1 MTPSNSQPTTSFARS
16 TTAVLSTGTPLIQ
29 ESARET
35 KSPPIFRNR
44 VIDKKGLRNLIA
56 WAYKEFGTSA
66 TTAIAD
72 ELKDLGFHY
81 ATQAAV
87 SISVDDL
94 RIPEDKKV
102 LLNEAEEEIT
112 RTEERY
118 RLGEITEVERHTKV
132 IDTWTETNERLVK
145 AVKRTFTEHDPLN
158 SVWMMANSGARGNMS
173 QVRQLVGMRGLM
185 ANPQGEIIDL
195 PIRTNFR
202 EGLTV
207 TEYVISSYGARKG
220 LVDTALRTADSGY
233 LTRRLVDVA
242 QDMIVRDE
250 DCGTQRGIIIHA
262 DEKGRY
268 QNNKLVGRLTAENIT
283 TIVKVTHVTILGGKL
298 HPCNNTAIL
307 KRFEKGMLVQPGD
320 QLQEERKTSSLA
332 LVQAVK
338 TPEGSALLVSK
349 LPQKTWE
356 VKPGD
361 SLQVADGSWIDG
373 ETRLNEEIVSLNSG
387 LVVVSESNG
396 TSYVSLVKGSLHL
409 CKDKKA
415 LKRFEK
421 GSLAKPGDTLTKN
434 LTVNQ
439 YTYVRSTVSGQ
450 DNALF
455 LSEFDPQNDYNIN
468 TNDFPLLVKK
478 NQWIDRN
485 AELANGVLSPISG
498 IINTYPTKKEQLLL
512 PRNSEISLEVSAQLE
527 ARQVKAVKVRSP
539 LTCET
544 PKSVCRR
551 CYGWALAH
559 NKLVDLGEAVGI
571 VAAQSIGEPGTQLTM
586 RTFHTGGVSTAETGT
601 VRSILTGTVSLGDQ
615 ARVRPYRTPHGRN
628 AHIAETNFQLTVRST
643 SGQEQS
649 VSITSSSVLFVENGS
664 AVKRDDVLGQIAG
677 GNVKKSVEKAT
688 KDVICDLAGQVN
700 YDKEIQP
707 REATDRQGNVT
718 VKAQRL
724 GQLWVLSGD
733 VYNLPP
739 NAEPVVEA
747 GCAVQA
753 GDVLA
758 ESRLRSEY
766 GGDVRLRDATG
777 DSREVQIVTAKL
789 TIKDL
794 KLVHESS
801 HVGELW
807 NLESEDGLSYRLN
820 TNPGSKI
827 GHGEVIAELSDER
840 FRTQSGGLVKF
851 SPGLSIKKARSA
863 KHGFEL
869 SHGGTLLWIPQETH
883 EINKDISLLMV
894 KNHQRIEAGTEVVK
908 DIFSQTSGIVTV
920 IQKNDI
926 LREIT
931 VQSGIVHYC
940 DMNNPSHKEALERFS
955 EEGMLVNP
963 GDVLIEGGLT
973 EAPTTSQ
980 MDGVA
985 IRADNSITILSGKLR
1000 LCNNQSILKRFRE
1013 GMLLNPGM
1021 AVVDDFITDVFT
1033 YVQSVETPQ
1042 GSALLVS
1049 PLSQSGDVHLCH
1061 DKHACEPFRNGQ
1073 LVYPGQPITEELLAD
1088 ALACVEVVETLEGSG
1103 LRVSPFDQ
1111 QQTCPIPASVQP
1123 VHDHGQWV
1131 EKGTKL
1137 VVATPTLIAEN
1148 IHYVESVMSPSEGS
1162 PFLLLRP
1169 VEEFAIPDDAYVP
1182 ATTLARQP
1190 KGPSMALKAQQRLMF
1205 KDGELV
1211 KSVEPVELLRT
1222 QVILETSDT
1231 TPQMTVDVEMVPGRT
1246 KKGQRL
1252 SMVILESLLVR
1263 RDTLSDATHG
1273 STHTELKI
1281 EDGKRVK
1288 PGQVIATTQILCK
1301 EDGVVQI
1308 PPLEARI
1315 KKPWDTALEKDAV
1328 IELSTVERIN
1338 REAKSG
1344 GSKPAEFEAEPVR
1357 RLIVERESDT
1367 CNIVVPKDISVDVK
1381 SGERLVQGD
1390 TLVKDYKDM
1399 PDCQLKIRSGDV
1411 YPCHDKHACEPFRE
1425 GQLVYPGQPIP
1436 TTEELPPAD
1445 ALACVE
1451 AVETPEGPGLLVS
1464 PFEQQQTCPIHA
1476 SQCVHDHG
1484 QWVEKGTELVATS
1497 SQIGGLAKVTKT
1509 PHSQTVSIRSGQL
1522 KPCTNKSTLDCFQ
1535 KGQLAVGGRVLDE
1548 NITLD
1553 TLTFVKSVDRPEG
1566 SMLLL
1571 SPVQEFT
1578 TLQETCE
1585 LSETN
1590 YNDQLHLCQDK
1601 QTLEFFQEG
1610 LLSDTSNEMLV
1621 QAVTAASDK
1630 EKLRMLVKNLIDPSG
1645 EQCSHSQLLRG
1656 DFMKEP
1662 VSRLREICEEN
1673 NLTKSS
1679 SSRKQLLI
1687 QHLKDS
1693 RMPEIIIFSN
1703 DKQINNK
1710 QESSLEDYERYL
1722 EEQPK
1727 PQLQSYLQKFGNL
1740 KRADSSKQNLLRT
1753 IKNKMKKFIGT
1764 DVVTVAPLIFF
1775 GLPTLANDSQI
1786 EKILKEPGT
1795 IEVVYPGKGFDEWS
1809 EKEPGTIKVVY
1820 PEKGFDEWSEEELE
1834 ELCRHKELLPSE
1846 AEEYRFL
1853 LDQAGIQPKPRTLD
1867 ALNKDELAQ
1876 LIRELRPSSAVYV
1889 QVVDTPEGSALLLS
1903 PVQVEKFAVPEETYE
1918 FSSKDIL
1925 TVADGQ
1931 WIEPGTR
1938 LTKTPI
1944 TSQMDGVAILRD
1956 NSVTILSGELHLR
1969 NNQSI
1974 LKRFRK
1980 GMLVKPGMAVVD
1992 DFTDVFTYVQSVET
2006 PQGSALLV
2014 SPLSEE
2020 VHQINRTQLQ
2030 VQPGDYV
2037 QSGDIVAQG
2046 LKTKRSGI
2054 VVIGE
2059 VHTTSPTSGVVEAIR
2074 PGWLRLRV
2082 GRPYMV
2088 SPESIL
2094 HVRDGG
2100 LVQRGDAL
2108 ALLVF
2113 ERAKTGDIVQ
2123 GLPRIEELLE
2133 ARRPRDA
2140 SVLCQSSGRVKL
2152 EIGEDEEVLVKIVED
2167 QHGDDSYDI
2176 PADHNIF
2183 GGPVKVNRPAPW
2195 DEDQHKTALLGVVE
2209 LSTMMVKDL
2218 QDLCRRHSLKGY
2230 TQWKKPE
2237 LCRRLERAGI
2247 PAPPPALQDLK
2258 ADQLIDLVEKL
2269 DPSGVQRAKLLK
2281 GDFKQKTLTELKE
2294 LAKQHQLKITIQ
2306 KATGKKAGLIQRLKE
2321 ANISM
2326 PALPL
2331 NEQNK
2336 ADLIAFIDEIDP
2348 SKEKRAAFVEG
2359 SFADES
2365 SRQLKQYCKAHG
2377 LKAYSKLSKPALCTV
2392 LEKAGVQAPPR
2403 PLEKLEQPQLVQL
2416 ADRLDPT
2423 GEKAAI
2429 LLKQSLEN
2437 QPIKV
2442 LQSLCKDHGLK
2453 SSSQQSQSAKKAEL
2467 CQRLSQAGILPPP
2480 QPLGQLKKGELIQLI
2495 RQMEAPTPTEGRQPE
2510 PDPDRRMTE
2519 DDRVHVYDIPLGRNV
2534 MVSDGH
2540 RVQAGSAL
2548 TDGPINPHDLLDIH
2562 FKDLLRRRQSTME
2575 AAQGAIATV
2584 QQRLVDEVQSV
2595 YQSQGVTIDNKHI
2608 EVIVRQMTSKVRIED
2623 AGDTTLL
2630 PGELVELPQVA
2641 KTNAAFAETGGM
2653 QAQFSPMLLGITKA
2667 SLNTDS
2673 FISAASFQE
2682 TTRVLTEAAIEGK
2695 SDLLRG
2701 LKENVIIGRLI
2712 PAGTGFDG
2720 FDDQLR
2726 DEVGPH
2732 PDILDDDQTGYR
2744 RLSSLRPDYTVE
2756 IPVPS
2761 HSAPVLDDPSD
2772 EQLRKAR
2779 RRIDDTSVSPAALT
2793 RPGEHHDQVDTVFPS
2808 EILPEKREDTTE
2820 EPDQNRKNPEE
2831 NLIHDSAQAEAMETE
2846 PQPMDEGV

>member
-1 MTPSNSQPTTSFARS
+1 MTLSNSQPTTSLASS
-16 TTAVLSTGTPLIQ
+16 TTAVLSSGTPLAQ
-29 ESARET
+29 KRAHEA
-35 KSPPIFRNR
+35 KSRLVFRNR
-44 VIDKKGLRNLIA
+44 VIDKKGLRNLID
-56 WAYKEFGTSA
+56 WAYKEFGTSV

-94 RIPEDKKV
+94 RIPEEKKE

-118 RLGEITEVERHTKV
+118 RLGKITEVERHTKV
-132 IDTWTETNERLVK
+132 IDTWTETNERLVE
-145 AVKRTFTEHDPLN
+145 AVKRTFTQNDPLN

-250 DCGTQRGIIIHA
+250 DCGTQRGIVIKA
-262 DEKGRY
+262 DEKGSY
-268 QNNKLVGRLTAENIT
+268 QRELVGRLTAEDIKQL
-283 TIVKVTHVTILGGKL
+283 VKVTHVIILGGTLQLCKDKAVL
-298 HPCNNTAIL
+298 RRFDKGIL
-307 KRFEKGMLVQPGD
+307 VEPGD
-320 QLQEERKTSSLA
+320 ELQGELKSSSLA

-338 TPEGSALLVSK
+338 TREGSALLVSE
-349 LPQKTWE
+349 LPQKTWKIE
-356 VKPGD
+356 PEA
-361 SLQVADGSWIDG
+361 SLKVADGNWVEA
-373 ETRLNEEIVSLNSG
+373 ETMLTEEIISPNKG

-396 TSYVSLVKGSLHL
+396 ISYISLLEGSLHI
-409 CKDKKA
+409 CEDKKI

-421 GSLAKPGDTLTKN
+421 GLLTKPKDVLTKN
-434 LTVNQ
+434 LTINQ
-439 YTYVRSTVSGQ
+439 YTYVHSTVSGQ
-450 DNALF
+450 DNVLF
-455 LSEFDPQNDYNIN
+455 LSEFTPQNNYTIN
-468 TNDFPLLVKK
+468 TNTLLVKK
-478 NQWIDRN
+478 NQWIERDTK
-485 AELANGVLSPISG
+485 LSNDVFSTMTGLIS
-498 IINTYPTKKEQLLL
+498 TYPIKKEKEELLW
-512 PRNSEISLEVSAQLE
+512 PRNTEISLEISKQLE
-527 ARQVKAVKVRSP
+527 KRQVKEVKVRSP

-544 PKSVCRR
+544 PKSVCRH

-601 VRSILTGTVSLGDQ
+601 VRSTLAGTVSLGGQ
-615 ARVRPYRTPHGRN
+615 VRPYRTPHGVN
-628 AHIAETNFQLTVRST
+628 AYISETDFQLTVRST
-643 SGQEQS
+643 SGEKQV
-649 VSITSSSVLFVENGS
+649 VSITSGSVLFAEDGS

-677 GNVKKSVEKAT
+677 GNVKKSVEKAI
-688 KDVICDLAGQVN
+688 KDVICDLAGQVK

-747 GCAVQA
+747 GCAVQT

-807 NLESEDGLSYRLN
+807 NLETEDGLNYRLH

-827 GHGEVIAELSDER
+827 SHGEIIAELSDER
-840 FRTQSGGLVKF
+840 FKTQSGGLVKF
-851 SPGLSIKKARSA
+851 SPGLTIKKARSA

-894 KNHQRIEAGTEVVK
+894 KNYQRIETGTEVVK

-931 VQSGIVHYC
+931 VRSGNVHYC
-940 DMNNPSHKEALERFS
+940 DVNNYSHREALERFS

-963 GDVLIEGGLT
+963 GDVLIKNE
-973 EAPTTSQ
+973 
-980 MDGVA
+980 
-985 IRADNSITILSGKLR
+985 
-1000 LCNNQSILKRFRE
+1000 
-1013 GMLLNPGM
+1013 
-1021 AVVDDFITDVFT
+1021 
-1033 YVQSVETPQ
+1033 
-1042 GSALLVS
+1042 
-1049 PLSQSGDVHLCH
+1049 
-1061 DKHACEPFRNGQ
+1061 
-1073 LVYPGQPITEELLAD
+1073 
-1088 ALACVEVVETLEGSG
+1088 
-1103 LRVSPFDQ
+1103 
-1111 QQTCPIPASVQP
+1111 
-1123 VHDHGQWV
+1123 
-1131 EKGTKL
+1131 
-1137 VVATPTLIAEN
+1137 LIAEN
-1148 IHYVESVMSPSEGS
+1148 IYYVESVADPSEGS

-1182 ATTLARQP
+1182 ATIQVKQP
-1190 KGPSMALKAQQRLMF
+1190 QGPSMALKAQQRLMF

-1222 QVILETSDT
+1222 QIILETSDT
-1231 TPQMTVDVEMVPGRT
+1231 TPQMIVDVEVIPGRT
-1246 KKGQRL
+1246 KKSQRL

-1273 STHTELKI
+1273 STHTELKV

-1315 KKPWDTALEKDAV
+1315 NKPGDTTLEKDAV
-1328 IELSTVERIN
+1328 IELSKVEELN
-1338 REAKSG
+1338 REVKNKSK
-1344 GSKPAEFEAEPVR
+1344 KPAEFEAEPVR
-1357 RLIVERESDT
+1357 RLIVERESDV
-1367 CNIVVPKDISVDVK
+1367 CNIAVPDETSVNVK
-1381 SGERLVQGD
+1381 PEEHLVQGD
-1390 TLVKDYKDM
+1390 SLVKHQEGLS
-1399 PDCQLKIRSGDV
+1399 DCQVKIRSGNV
-1411 YPCHDKHACEPFRE
+1411 HFCQDKHAHEPFRK
-1425 GQLVYPGQPIP
+1425 GQLAYPWQLI
-1436 TTEELPPAD
+1436 TEDLRTD

-1451 AVETPEGPGLLVS
+1451 AVETPEGPALLIS
-1464 PFEQQQTCPIHA
+1464 PFDKQQTCPIHA
-1476 SQCVHDHG
+1476 STQQVHRHG
-1484 QWVEKGTELVATS
+1484 QWVDKGTELVATS
-1497 SQIGGLAKVTKT
+1497 SRVRGLAKVTKN

-1522 KPCTNKSTLDCFQ
+1522 IPCTNENTLECFQ
-1535 KGQLAVGGRVLDE
+1535 QGQLVIEGRALDE
-1548 NITLD
+1548 DIILD
-1553 TLTFVKSVDRPEG
+1553 TLTFVESVDGPEG
-1566 SMLLL
+1566 AMLLL

-1578 TLQETCE
+1578 IPQEFYSFNQDTPLLVVNGQWVEAGAEIIPDVYSKLSGVVMIDYNEQELIICHGTLQM
-1585 LSETN
+1585 
-1590 YNDQLHLCQDK
+1590 CQEQSILDR
-1601 QTLEFFQEG
+1601 FREG
-1610 LLSDTSNEMLV
+1610 LLSDM
-1621 QAVTAASDK
+1621 
-1630 EKLRMLVKNLIDPSG
+1630 
-1645 EQCSHSQLLRG
+1645 
-1656 DFMKEP
+1656 
-1662 VSRLREICEEN
+1662 
-1673 NLTKSS
+1673 
-1679 SSRKQLLI
+1679 
-1687 QHLKDS
+1687 
-1693 RMPEIIIFSN
+1693 N
-1703 DKQINNK
+1703 DKIISENPSKN
-1710 QESSLEDYERYL
+1710 SER
-1722 EEQPK
+1722 
-1727 PQLQSYLQKFGNL
+1727 S
-1740 KRADSSKQNLLRT
+1740 QN
-1753 IKNKMKKFIGT
+1753 F
-1764 DVVTVAPLIFF
+1764 
-1775 GLPTLANDSQI
+1775 
-1786 EKILKEPGT
+1786 
-1795 IEVVYPGKGFDEWS
+1795 
-1809 EKEPGTIKVVY
+1809 
-1820 PEKGFDEWSEEELE
+1820 
-1834 ELCRHKELLPSE
+1834 
-1846 AEEYRFL
+1846 
-1853 LDQAGIQPKPRTLD
+1853 
-1867 ALNKDELAQ
+1867 
-1876 LIRELRPSSAVYV
+1876 SAIYV
-1889 QVVDTPEGSALLLS
+1889 QSIDTSEGSALLLS
-1903 PVQVEKFAVPEETYE
+1903 PVYAKTFKIPE
-1918 FSSKDIL
+1918 DIYVFNL
-1925 TVADGQ
+1925 DVNLLITDGQ
-1931 WIEPGTR
+1931 WVEPGAR
-1938 LTKTPI
+1938 LTEAPI
-1944 TSQMDGVAILRD
+1944 TSQREGVAVLKDESI
-1956 NSVTILSGELHLR
+1956 TILSGEQHLCD
-1969 NNQSI
+1969 NQSI

-1980 GMLVKPGMAVVD
+1980 GILVNPGIALVD
-1992 DFTDVFTYVQSVET
+1992 NFITDALTYVQSVDT
-2006 PQGSALLV
+2006 PQGSALLI
-2014 SPLSEE
+2014 SPLSQD
-2020 VHQINRTQLQ
+2020 VYQINRTQTPLQ
-2030 VQPGDYV
+2030 VQQGQYVKRGDM
-2037 QSGDIVAQG
+2037 VAPG

-2059 VHTTSPTSGVVEAIR
+2059 VHATSPTSGVVEAIR

-2140 SVLCQSSGRVKL
+2140 SVLCQSSGHVKL
-2152 EIGEDEEVLVKIVED
+2152 EIGEDEEVLVKVIED
-2167 QHGDDSYDI
+2167 QQGDGSYDI
-2176 PADHNIF
+2176 PADHSMF
-2183 GGPVKVNRPAPW
+2183 GGVAKASKPAPW
-2195 DEDQHKTALLGVVE
+2195 DEDQYKTVLLGVGE
-2209 LSTMMVKDL
+2209 LSTMMVKAL
-2218 QDLCRRHSLKGY
+2218 QDLCRRHGLKGY

-2237 LCRRLERAGI
+2237 LCRRLERAGVT
-2247 PAPPPALQDLK
+2247 PPPPALQDLK
-2258 ADQLIDLVEKL
+2258 AEQLIELVEKL

-2281 GDFKQKTLTELKE
+2281 GDFNQKTPAELEE
-2294 LAKQHQLKITIQ
+2294 LAKQHQLKTTPDH
-2306 KATGKKAGLIQRLKE
+2306 KTTGKKASLIQRLKD
-2321 ANISM
+2321 ANVFM
-2326 PALPL
+2326 PMPSL
-2331 NEQNK
+2331 NTQNK
-2336 ADLIAFIDEIDP
+2336 KDLIIFVNKIDP
-2348 SKEKRAAFVEG
+2348 SKEKRAAFLEG

-2365 SRQLKQYCKAHG
+2365 SRQLKQYCKSHG
-2377 LKAYSKLSKPALCTV
+2377 LKAYSKLSKPALCAV
-2392 LEKAGVQAPPR
+2392 LEKAGVQAPPL
-2403 PLEKLEQPQLVQL
+2403 PLEKLDQPQLVQL
-2416 ADRLDPT
+2416 ADKLDPR
-2423 GEKAAI
+2423 GEKAAT
-2429 LLKQSLEN
+2429 LLQPSLEQ

-2442 LQSLCKDHGLK
+2442 LQNLCREHGLK
-2453 SSSQQSQSAKKAEL
+2453 LSQQQSQSAKKAEL
-2467 CQRLSQAGILPPP
+2467 CQKLSQAGVLPPP
-2480 QPLGQLKKGELIQLI
+2480 QSLDQLKKVELIQLI
-2495 RQMEAPTPTEGRQPE
+2495 RQMKAPASTEMPAVAE
-2510 PDPDRRMTE
+2510 PMMTE
-2519 DDRVHVYDIPLGRNV
+2519 DDRVHIYDIPLGRNV
-2534 MVSDGH
+2534 MVSNGH
-2540 RVQAGSAL
+2540 QVQAGSAL
-2548 TDGPINPHDLLDIH
+2548 TDGPINPHDLLGIH

-2595 YQSQGVTIDNKHI
+2595 YRSQGVTIDNKHI

-2641 KTNAAFAETGGM
+2641 KTNAAIAEIGGM

-2744 RLSSLRPDYTVE
+2744 RLSSLRPDYTIE

-2779 RRIDDTSVSPAALT
+2779 RRIDDTTGSAAALT
-2793 RPGEHHDQVDTVFPS
+2793 RPGEHHDPETAMFPS
-2808 EILPEKREDTTE
+2808 DVPLEERDDRAE
-2820 EPDQNRKNPEE
+2820 EPEQSWQNPEE
-2831 NLIHDSAQAEAMETE
+2831 NLIHDSTQAEALDTK
-2846 PQPMDEGV
+2846 PQPMDEGFEL

>member
-1 MTPSNSQPTTSFARS
+1 MTLSNSQPTTSLASS
-16 TTAVLSTGTPLIQ
+16 TTAMLSSVTPPLTRK
-29 ESARET
+29 EAHER
-35 KSPPIFRNR
+35 KPRLVFRNR

-94 RIPEDKKV
+94 RIPEEKKE

-132 IDTWTETNERLVK
+132 IDTWTETNERLVE
-145 AVKRTFTEHDPLN
+145 AVKRTFTQHDPLN

-250 DCGTQRGIIIHA
+250 DCGTQRGIVINA
-262 DEKGRY
+262 DEKGHY
-268 QNNKLVGRLTAENIT
+268 QNKLVGRLIAEDIKQL
-283 TIVKVTHVTILGGKL
+283 VKVTHVTILGGTL
-298 HPCNNTAIL
+298 HLCSDKAIL
-307 KRFEKGMLVQPGD
+307 KRFDKGVLVQPGD
-320 QLQEERKTSSLA
+320 ELQGELKSSSLA
-332 LVQAVK
+332 LVQAIK
-338 TPEGSALLVSK
+338 TREGSALLVSE
-349 LPQKTWE
+349 LPQKTWKVE
-356 VKPGD
+356 PGT
-361 SLQVADGSWIDG
+361 SLKVADGSWVEA
-373 ETRLNEEIVSLNSG
+373 ETMLTERIVSPNKG
-387 LVVVSESNG
+387 LVAVSEGNG
-396 TSYVSLVKGSLHL
+396 ISYVSLLEGSLHF
-409 CKDKKA
+409 CEDKRI
-415 LKRFEK
+415 LKRFEN
-421 GSLAKPGDTLTKN
+421 GLLAKPKDILMKS
-434 LTVNQ
+434 LVVNQ
-439 YTYVRSTVSGQ
+439 YTYVQSIVSDQ
-450 DNALF
+450 YNALF
-455 LSEFDPQNDYNIN
+455 LSKFTSQNDYTIN
-468 TNDFPLLVKK
+468 TNTLLVKK
-478 NQWIDRN
+478 NQWIERDTK
-485 AELANGVLSPISG
+485 LSNDVFS
-498 IINTYPTKKEQLLL
+498 IIAGLVSTYPIKKEKEELLW
-512 PRNSEISLEVSAQLE
+512 PRNTEISLEISKQLE
-527 ARQVKAVKVRSP
+527 KRQVKAVKVRSP

-601 VRSILTGTVSLGDQ
+601 VRSTLAGTISLGDQ
-615 ARVRPYRTPHGRN
+615 ARVRPYRTSHGVN
-628 AHIAETNFQLTVRST
+628 AYIAETDFQLTVKSN
-643 SGQEQS
+643 SGEKQA
-649 VSITSSSVLFVENGS
+649 VSITSGSVLFAENGS

-747 GCAVQA
+747 GCAVKA

-807 NLESEDGLSYRLN
+807 NLETEDGLSYRLH

-827 GHGEVIAELSDER
+827 SHGEVIAELSDER

-851 SPGLSIKKARSA
+851 SPGLSIKKTRSA

-894 KNHQRIEAGTEVVK
+894 KNYQRIEAGTEVVK

-920 IQKNDI
+920 VQKNDI

-931 VQSGIVHYC
+931 VRNGNVYYC
-940 DMNNPSHKEALERFS
+940 DVNSPNHREALERFS

-963 GDVLIEGGLT
+963 GDVLIGDELT
-973 EAPTTSQ
+973 
-980 MDGVA
+980 
-985 IRADNSITILSGKLR
+985 
-1000 LCNNQSILKRFRE
+1000 
-1013 GMLLNPGM
+1013 
-1021 AVVDDFITDVFT
+1021 
-1033 YVQSVETPQ
+1033 
-1042 GSALLVS
+1042 
-1049 PLSQSGDVHLCH
+1049 
-1061 DKHACEPFRNGQ
+1061 
-1073 LVYPGQPITEELLAD
+1073 
-1088 ALACVEVVETLEGSG
+1088 
-1103 LRVSPFDQ
+1103 
-1111 QQTCPIPASVQP
+1111 
-1123 VHDHGQWV
+1123 
-1131 EKGTKL
+1131 
-1137 VVATPTLIAEN
+1137 AEN
-1148 IHYVESVMSPSEGS
+1148 ICYVESVMDPSEGS

-1182 ATTLARQP
+1182 ATTQV
-1190 KGPSMALKAQQRLMF
+1190 KQSQGPSMALKAQQRLMF

-1222 QVILETSDT
+1222 QVILETFDT
-1231 TPQMTVDVEMVPGRT
+1231 TPQMTVDVEVVPGRT
-1246 KKGQRL
+1246 KKSQRL
-1252 SMVILESLLVR
+1252 SMVILEGLLVR

-1288 PGQVIATTQILCK
+1288 PDQVIATTQILCK

-1308 PPLEARI
+1308 PPLEVRI
-1315 KKPWDTALEKDAV
+1315 NKPGDTTLEKDTI
-1328 IELSTVERIN
+1328 IELSKIEELN
-1338 REAKSG
+1338 REVR
-1344 GSKPAEFEAEPVR
+1344 SKNKKLAEFEAEPVR

-1367 CNIVVPKDISVDVK
+1367 CNIVVSNEASMNVK
-1381 SGERLVQGD
+1381 PGERLVQGD
-1390 TLVKDYKDM
+1390 ILVKHQEDLS
-1399 PDCQLKIRSGDV
+1399 DCQVKIRSGNV
-1411 YPCHDKHACEPFRE
+1411 HFCQDKHAHEPFRK
-1425 GQLVYPGQPIP
+1425 GQLAYPWQSI
-1436 TTEELPPAD
+1436 TEDLWTD

-1451 AVETPEGPGLLVS
+1451 AVETPEGPALLIS
-1464 PFEQQQTCPIHA
+1464 PFDQQQTCPIHA
-1476 SQCVHDHG
+1476 STQQVHRHG
-1484 QWVEKGTELVATS
+1484 QWVDKGTELVATS
-1497 SQIGGLAKVTKT
+1497 SRVCGLAKVTKS
-1509 PHSQTVSIRSGQL
+1509 PHGQTVSIRTGQL
-1522 KPCTNKSTLDCFQ
+1522 VPCTNKNTLECFQ
-1535 KGQLAVGGRVLDE
+1535 KGQLVTEGRTLDE
-1548 NITLD
+1548 NIILD
-1553 TLTFVKSVDRPEG
+1553 TLTFVESVNGPEG
-1566 SMLLL
+1566 AMLLL

-1578 TLQETCE
+1578 VPQEFYSLNQDTPLLVVNGQWVDAGAEVMPNIYSKISGVIMIDHSEKELTICHGTLQM
-1585 LSETN
+1585 
-1590 YNDQLHLCQDK
+1590 CQEQSVLDH
-1601 QTLEFFQEG
+1601 FREG
-1610 LLSDTSNEMLV
+1610 LLSDM
-1621 QAVTAASDK
+1621 
-1630 EKLRMLVKNLIDPSG
+1630 
-1645 EQCSHSQLLRG
+1645 
-1656 DFMKEP
+1656 
-1662 VSRLREICEEN
+1662 
-1673 NLTKSS
+1673 
-1679 SSRKQLLI
+1679 
-1687 QHLKDS
+1687 
-1693 RMPEIIIFSN
+1693 N
-1703 DKQINNK
+1703 DKIIPENLSENS
-1710 QESSLEDYERYL
+1710 E
-1722 EEQPK
+1722 K
-1727 PQLQSYLQKFGNL
+1727 PQSFP
-1740 KRADSSKQNLLRT
+1740 A
-1753 IKNKMKKFIGT
+1753 I
-1764 DVVTVAPLIFF
+1764 
-1775 GLPTLANDSQI
+1775 
-1786 EKILKEPGT
+1786 
-1795 IEVVYPGKGFDEWS
+1795 
-1809 EKEPGTIKVVY
+1809 
-1820 PEKGFDEWSEEELE
+1820 
-1834 ELCRHKELLPSE
+1834 
-1846 AEEYRFL
+1846 
-1853 LDQAGIQPKPRTLD
+1853 
-1867 ALNKDELAQ
+1867 
-1876 LIRELRPSSAVYV
+1876 YV
-1889 QVVDTPEGSALLLS
+1889 QSVDTPEGSALLFS
-1903 PVQVEKFAVPEETYE
+1903 PVYAKTFNVPEDVYMFNLDVNLLIAE
-1918 FSSKDIL
+1918 K
-1925 TVADGQ
+1925 Q

-1938 LTKTPI
+1938 LTEAPI
-1944 TSQMDGVAILRD
+1944 TSHREGVAVLTDKSI
-1956 NSVTILSGELHLR
+1956 TILSGEQHPCD
-1969 NNQSI
+1969 NQSI

-1980 GMLVKPGMAVVD
+1980 GVLMNPGIVLLD
-1992 DFTDVFTYVQSVET
+1992 DLITDALTYVQSIDT
-2006 PQGSALLV
+2006 PQGSALLI
-2014 SPLSEE
+2014 SPLSQDA
-2020 VHQINRTQLQ
+2020 HQINRTKTPLQ
-2030 VQPGDYV
+2030 VQQGHYV
-2037 QSGDIVAQG
+2037 QSGDMVASG
-2046 LKTKRSGI
+2046 LKTKRSGV
-2054 VVIGE
+2054 VVIDE
-2059 VHTTSPTSGVVEAIR
+2059 VHAVSPTSGVVEAIR

-2082 GRPYMV
+2082 GRPYMI

-2140 SVLCQSSGRVKL
+2140 SVLCQSSGHVKL
-2152 EIGEDEEVLVKIVED
+2152 EIGEDEEVLVKVIED
-2167 QHGDDSYDI
+2167 QQGDGSYDI
-2176 PADHNIF
+2176 PADHSMF
-2183 GGPVKVNRPAPW
+2183 GGVTKASKPAPW
-2195 DEDQHKTALLGVVE
+2195 DEDQYKTALLGVGE
-2209 LSTMMVKDL
+2209 LSTMMVKAL
-2218 QDLCRRHSLKGY
+2218 QDLCRRHGLKGY

-2237 LCRRLERAGI
+2237 LCRKLERAGI
-2247 PAPPPALQDLK
+2247 TAPPPALQDLK
-2258 ADQLIDLVEKL
+2258 AEQLIELVEKL
-2269 DPSGVQRAKLLK
+2269 DPSKVQCARLLK
-2281 GDFKQKTLTELKE
+2281 GDFNQKTLAELEE
-2294 LAKQHQLKITIQ
+2294 LAKQHQLKTITYH
-2306 KATGKKAGLIQRLKE
+2306 KATEKKAGLVQRLKD
-2321 ANISM
+2321 ANVSM
-2326 PALPL
+2326 PTPSL
-2331 NEQNK
+2331 NTQNK
-2336 ADLIAFIDEIDP
+2336 NDLITFINKIDP
-2348 SKEKRAAFVEG
+2348 SKEKRAAFLEG

-2365 SRQLKQYCKAHG
+2365 SRQLKRYCKVHG
-2377 LKAYSKLSKPALCTV
+2377 LKAYSKLSKPALCAA
-2392 LEKAGVQAPPR
+2392 LEKADVQAPPR
-2403 PLEKLEQPQLVQL
+2403 PLEKLDQPQLVQL
-2416 ADRLDPT
+2416 ADKLDPT
-2423 GEKAAI
+2423 REKAAT
-2429 LLKQSLEN
+2429 LLQPSLKQ

-2442 LQSLCKDHGLK
+2442 LQKLCKEHGLK
-2453 SSSQQSQSAKKAEL
+2453 SSLQQGQSAKKAEL
-2467 CQRLSQAGILPPP
+2467 CQKLSQAGVLPPP
-2480 QPLGQLKKGELIQLI
+2480 QSLDQLKKGDLIALIQ
-2495 RQMEAPTPTEGRQPE
+2495 QMEAPTSTEMPALAQPM
-2510 PDPDRRMTE
+2510 MTE

-2540 RVQAGSAL
+2540 QVQAGSAL

-2562 FKDLLRRRQSTME
+2562 FKDLLRRRQSIME

-2595 YQSQGVTIDNKHI
+2595 YRSQGVTIDNKHI

-2630 PGELVELPQVA
+2630 PGELVDLPQVA
-2641 KTNAAFAETGGM
+2641 KTNAAISETGGM

-2744 RLSSLRPDYTVE
+2744 RLSSLRPDYTIE

-2779 RRIDDTSVSPAALT
+2779 RRIDDTSGSAAALT
-2793 RPGEHHDQVDTVFPS
+2793 RPGEHHDQGTTTFPS
-2808 EILPEKREDTTE
+2808 EIPPEKRDDGTE
-2820 EPDQNRKNPEE
+2820 EPEQNWQNLEE
-2831 NLIHDSAQAEAMETE
+2831 DLIHDSTRAEDLDME
-2846 PQPMDEGV
+2846 PQPMDEGFEL